1 MQQITT
7 KQQNNFYY
15 SIRQMLTVTER
26 LKQMMKFIKAKNK
39 SRYNNEV
46 IINIDY
52 IVRLYQIDD
61 EYFVDLV
68 WDLNRFYS
76 ISEDDYNELLKL
88 KAGDKQ

>member
-1 MQQITT
+1 
-7 KQQNNFYY
+7 
-15 SIRQMLTVTER
+15 
-26 LKQMMKFIKAKNK
+26 MMKFIKAKNK

>member
-1 MQQITT
+1 
-7 KQQNNFYY
+7 
-15 SIRQMLTVTER
+15 MLTVTER